1 MDSVDRIIREMAR
14 NPNNVR
20 FTDIRKVCE
29 YYFGQGRQSSSHIM
43 YKTPWVGDPRIN
55 IQDDKGKA
63 KAYQVKQLLKAIEK
77 LGVQNGSKSDDEK

>member
-29 YYFGQGRQSSSHIM
+29 YYFGQGRRSSSHII
-43 YKTPWVGDPRIN
+43 YKTPWVADPRIN

-63 KAYQVKQLLKAIEK
+63 KAYQVKQLLKAIKK
-77 LGVQNGSKSDDEK
+77 LGVQNGNKSDDAK